1 MDHNAFED
9 IQEYAQYY
17 PLTGESTRTE
27 STYGLGCVSGVA
39 IMALGDCINRVYEA
53 MMYKHSLDDIEF
65 QIQLHKPEEWRI
77 EDTVSRLV
85 EMQRFVILPRLS
97 TNEFD
102 SLQNTRSSAIHE
114 IQGMETNPEGFGEG
128 RTVTAGI
135 GIGAMSCG
143 GLDCRFRSIS

>member
-1 MDHNAFED
+1 
-9 IQEYAQYY
+9 
-17 PLTGESTRTE
+17 
-27 STYGLGCVSGVA
+27 
-39 IMALGDCINRVYEA
+39 MALGDGINRVYEA
-53 MMYKHSLDDIEF
+53 IMYKHSLDDIEF
-65 QIQLHKPEEWRI
+65 QIQLYKPEEWRI

-85 EMQRFVILPRLS
+85 EMQ
-97 TNEFD
+97 

-128 RTVTAGI
+128 RTITADI